1 MSVESKYYRHTPT
14 VNLDRKWPSSSL
26 NAAPEWCSVDLR
38 DGNQALPV
46 PMNQSSKTEYFQML
60 CRLGFEQVEVGFP
73 SASDIEYEFVRG
85 LVVNGL
91 IPDNVV
97 PQVLTPCRHA
107 LIKRTIESL
116 AGMSKAIVHLYCSTS
131 PTQRKIVFGMSKDEV
146 KRTILMSVNDVV
158 EMCGS
163 SDCKIS
169 LEFSPEHFNQTELE
183 YSLEIC
189 EAVAELWLPRRYGR
203 LILNLPATVECCSPN
218 QFADQVEWMHEH
230 LSCRN
235 EVALSVHTHNDR
247 GCAVAATELA
257 LLAGA
262 DRVEGTL
269 FGNGERTGNA
279 DLITLAGNLLSQG
292 INPHIEL
299 GNISELREN
308 YQKLTGMAVGE
319 RSPYVG
325 ELVFTA
331 FSGTHQD
338 AISKSIKESRKGDKW
353 DVPYLL
359 VDPADFGRAY
369 EPVVRINS
377 QSGKGGLDFV
387 LRAEYGIAM
396 PKAMLDHFLDKVKKL
411 SADIGEIAPEKM
423 FNLFYEQ
430 YCDNQSVLR
439 LSPAYGY
446 IEITDTDA
454 IAETKII
461 INTLERSIEMICM
474 EIFQA
479 LELNLE
485 VSFCESQSENEIK
498 HAIYAEV
505 VNKQTSQKAYGAC
518 ITGGFSVAKLMAL
531 VNAVNNLISPP
542 D

>member
-1 MSVESKYYRHTPT
+1 
-14 VNLDRKWPSSSL
+14 
-26 NAAPEWCSVDLR
+26 
-38 DGNQALPV
+38 
-46 PMNQSSKTEYFQML
+46 
-60 CRLGFEQVEVGFP
+60 
-73 SASDIEYEFVRG
+73 
-85 LVVNGL
+85 
-91 IPDNVV
+91 
-97 PQVLTPCRHA
+97 
-107 LIKRTIESL
+107 
-116 AGMSKAIVHLYCSTS
+116 
-131 PTQRKIVFGMSKDEV
+131 
-146 KRTILMSVNDVV
+146 
-158 EMCGS
+158 
-163 SDCKIS
+163 
-169 LEFSPEHFNQTELE
+169 
-183 YSLEIC
+183 
-189 EAVAELWLPRRYGR
+189 
-203 LILNLPATVECCSPN
+203 
-218 QFADQVEWMHEH
+218 
-230 LSCRN
+230 
-235 EVALSVHTHNDR
+235 
-247 GCAVAATELA
+247 
-257 LLAGA
+257 
-262 DRVEGTL
+262 
-269 FGNGERTGNA
+269 
-279 DLITLAGNLLSQG
+279 
-292 INPHIEL
+292 
-299 GNISELREN
+299 
-308 YQKLTGMAVGE
+308 MAVGE

-338 AISKSIKESRKGDKW
+338 AISKGIKESRKGDKW

-498 HAIYAEV
+498 HAVYAEV